1 MYANVMENVFK
12 LFKYSVF
19 KFDIEF
25 SYSLPTKVTVPH

>member
-12 LFKYSVF
+12 PFKYSVF

-25 SYSLPTKVTVPH
+25 SCSLPTKVTVPH